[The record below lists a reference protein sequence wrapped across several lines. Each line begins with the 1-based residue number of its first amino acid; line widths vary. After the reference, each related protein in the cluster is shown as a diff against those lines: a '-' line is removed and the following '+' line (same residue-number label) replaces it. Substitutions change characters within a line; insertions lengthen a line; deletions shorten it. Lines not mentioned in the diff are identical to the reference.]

1 MEMNLFGEVRAS
13 LRALGLEPGATEA
26 DVRSAFRRLALTCHP
41 DVVGQGGA
49 LRFQQIAGAYSLLK
63 GLAPDELRHLSGA
76 GWRQRSLVKRRAS
89 TFLDWYRSRRDRVR
103 QEAEEARRA
112 EQAEEQRQ
120 AEERSERVDRVLEQY
135 DRSLSRRLER
145 MSKIADAA
153 QLNDVLS
160 RLRSSVAKVR
170 RLALGRV
177 GMLINRSEVR
187 QAVSDLLCRWDVDEK
202 TARLVSAL
210 PMEVEVLCRLA
221 ADVASSAGQFPNS
234 LVMSLLALRR
244 RDVSPDPLLMERY
257 LVLVRPGCVAAI
269 LRYWPDDSAPSD
281 AALRRLL
288 GSEDAQVLVPLLA
301 AMKQRFPHAVPRFRG
316 RLKELL
322 EHPAPAVRVWCRV
335 LLAQGEFSSAWNA
348 GVGLR
353 KC

>member
-63 GLAPDELRHLSGA
+63 GLAPDELRQLSGA
-76 GWRQRSLVKRRAS
+76 GWRQRSLVKSRAS

-112 EQAEEQRQ
+112 EREEERRQ

-177 GMLINRSEVR
+177 GTLINRPEVR

-210 PMEVEVLCRLA
+210 PMEVEVLRRLA
-221 ADVASSAGQFPNS
+221 ADVASRAGQFPNS

-257 LVLVRPGCVAAI
+257 LIAVRPECVAAI

-316 RLKELL
+316 RLKELR
-322 EHPAPAVRVWCRV
+322 EHPTPAVRVWCRV
-335 LLAQGEFSSAWNA
+335 LLAQG
-348 GVGLR
+348 GV
-353 KC
+353 

>member
-63 GLAPDELRHLSGA
+63 GLAPDELRQLSGA

-89 TFLDWYRSRRDRVR
+89 TFLDWYRSRRDRAR

-112 EQAEEQRQ
+112 EQAEERRQ

-145 MSKIADAA
+145 MSKSADAA
-153 QLNDVLS
+153 QLSDVLS
-160 RLRSSVAKVR
+160 RLRSSVAEVR

-177 GMLINRSEVR
+177 GTLINRAEVR

-202 TARLVSAL
+202 TARLVGAL
-210 PMEVEVLCRLA
+210 PMEAAALRRLA
-221 ADVASSAGQFPNS
+221 ADVASRAGQFPNS
-234 LVMSLLALRR
+234 LVMSLLALRS
-244 RDVSPDPLLMERY
+244 RDVLPDPLLMERY
-257 LVLVRPGCVAAI
+257 LVTVRPECVAAI
-269 LRYWPDDSAPSD
+269 LRYWPDGSSPSD

-288 GSEDAQVLVPLLA
+288 DSEDGQVLVPLLS

-316 RLKELL
+316 RLKELQ

-335 LLAQGEFSSAWNA
+335 LLAQGA
-348 GVGLR
+348 
-353 KC
+353 

>member
-63 GLAPDELRHLSGA
+63 GLAPDELRQLSGA

-89 TFLDWYRSRRDRVR
+89 TFLDWYRSRRDRAR

-112 EQAEEQRQ
+112 EQAEERRQ

-145 MSKIADAA
+145 MSKSADAA

-160 RLRSSVAKVR
+160 RLRSSVAEVR

-177 GMLINRSEVR
+177 GTLINRAEVR

-202 TARLVSAL
+202 TARLVGAL
-210 PMEVEVLCRLA
+210 PMEAVVLRRLA
-221 ADVASSAGQFPNS
+221 ADVASRAGQFPNS
-234 LVMSLLALRR
+234 LVMSLLALRS
-244 RDVSPDPLLMERY
+244 RDVLPDPLLMERY
-257 LVLVRPGCVAAI
+257 LVTVRPECVAAI
-269 LRYWPDDSAPSD
+269 LRYWPDGSSPSD

-288 GSEDAQVLVPLLA
+288 DSEDGQVLVPLLS

-316 RLKELL
+316 RLKELQ

-335 LLAQGEFSSAWNA
+335 LLAQE
-348 GVGLR
+348 GV
-353 KC
+353 

>member
-257 LVLVRPGCVAAI
+257 LVLVRPECVAAI

-288 GSEDAQVLVPLLA
+288 DSEDGQVLVPLLS

-316 RLKELL
+316 RLKELQ

-335 LLAQGEFSSAWNA
+335 LLAQGAT
-348 GVGLR
+348 R
-353 KC
+353 

>member
-63 GLAPDELRHLSGA
+63 GLAPDELRQLSGA

-112 EQAEEQRQ
+112 EQAEERRQ

-145 MSKIADAA
+145 MSKSADAA
-153 QLNDVLS
+153 QLSDVLS
-160 RLRSSVAKVR
+160 RLRSSVAEVR

-177 GMLINRSEVR
+177 GTLINRPEVR

-202 TARLVSAL
+202 TARLVGAL
-210 PMEVEVLCRLA
+210 PMEAVVLRRLA
-221 ADVASSAGQFPNS
+221 ADVASRAGQFPNS
-234 LVMSLLALRR
+234 LVMSLLALRS
-244 RDVSPDPLLMERY
+244 RDVLPDPLLMERY
-257 LVLVRPGCVAAI
+257 LVTVRPECVAAI
-269 LRYWPDDSAPSD
+269 LRYWPDGSSPSD

-288 GSEDAQVLVPLLA
+288 DSEDGQVLVPLLS

-316 RLKELL
+316 RLKELQ

-335 LLAQGEFSSAWNA
+335 LLAQE
-348 GVGLR
+348 GV
-353 KC
+353 

>member
-89 TFLDWYRSRRDRVR
+89 TFLDWYRNRRDRAR

-112 EQAEEQRQ
+112 EQAEERRQ

-145 MSKIADAA
+145 MSKSADAA

-160 RLRSSVAKVR
+160 RLRSSVAEVR
-170 RLALGRV
+170 RIALGRV
-177 GMLINRSEVR
+177 GTLINRSEVR

-202 TARLVSAL
+202 TARLVGAL
-210 PMEVEVLCRLA
+210 PMEAAVLRRLA
-221 ADVASSAGQFPNS
+221 ADVASRADQFPNS

-244 RDVSPDPLLMERY
+244 RDVLPDPLLMERY
-257 LVLVRPGCVAAI
+257 LVLVRPECVAAI
-269 LRYWPDDSAPSD
+269 LRYWPDDSSPSD

-288 GSEDAQVLVPLLA
+288 DSEDAQVLVPLLA

-335 LLAQGEFSSAWNA
+335 LLAQGAT
-348 GVGLR
+348 R
-353 KC
+353 

>member
-63 GLAPDELRHLSGA
+63 GLAPDELRQLSGA

-112 EQAEEQRQ
+112 EQAEERRQ

-145 MSKIADAA
+145 MSKSADAA

-160 RLRSSVAKVR
+160 RLRSSVAEVR

-177 GMLINRSEVR
+177 GTLINRAEVR

-202 TARLVSAL
+202 TARLVGAL
-210 PMEVEVLCRLA
+210 PMEAVVLRRLA
-221 ADVASSAGQFPNS
+221 ADVASRAGQFPNS
-234 LVMSLLALRR
+234 LVMSLLALRS
-244 RDVSPDPLLMERY
+244 RDVLPDPLLMERY
-257 LVLVRPGCVAAI
+257 LVTVRPECVAAI
-269 LRYWPDDSAPSD
+269 LRYWPDGSSPSD

-288 GSEDAQVLVPLLA
+288 DSEDGQVLVPLLS

-316 RLKELL
+316 RLKELQ

-335 LLAQGEFSSAWNA
+335 LLAQE
-348 GVGLR
+348 GV
-353 KC
+353 

>member
-63 GLAPDELRHLSGA
+63 GLAPDELRQLSGA

-89 TFLDWYRSRRDRVR
+89 TFLDWYRSRRDRAR

-112 EQAEEQRQ
+112 EQAEERRQ

-145 MSKIADAA
+145 MSKSADAA

-160 RLRSSVAKVR
+160 RLRSSVAEVR

-177 GMLINRSEVR
+177 GTLINRAEVR

-202 TARLVSAL
+202 TARLVGAL
-210 PMEVEVLCRLA
+210 PMEAVVLRRLA
-221 ADVASSAGQFPNS
+221 ADVASRAGQFPNS
-234 LVMSLLALRR
+234 LVMSLLALRS
-244 RDVSPDPLLMERY
+244 RDVLPDPLLMERY
-257 LVLVRPGCVAAI
+257 LVTVRPECVAAI
-269 LRYWPDDSAPSD
+269 LRYWPDGSAPSD

-288 GSEDAQVLVPLLA
+288 GLEDAQVLVPLLS

-316 RLKELL
+316 RLEELR

-335 LLAQGEFSSAWNA
+335 LLAQE
-348 GVGLR
+348 GV
-353 KC
+353 

>member
-63 GLAPDELRHLSGA
+63 GLAPDELRQLSGA

-89 TFLDWYRSRRDRVR
+89 TFLDWYRSRRDRAR

-112 EQAEEQRQ
+112 EQ

-145 MSKIADAA
+145 MSKSADAA

-160 RLRSSVAKVR
+160 RLRSSVAEVR

-177 GMLINRSEVR
+177 GTLINRAEVR

-202 TARLVSAL
+202 TARLVGAL
-210 PMEVEVLCRLA
+210 PMEAGVLRRLA

-234 LVMSLLALRR
+234 LVMSLLALRS
-244 RDVSPDPLLMERY
+244 RDVLPDPLLMERY
-257 LVLVRPGCVAAI
+257 LVTVRPECVAAI

>member
-63 GLAPDELRHLSGA
+63 GLAPDELRQLSGA

-89 TFLDWYRSRRDRVR
+89 TFLDWYRSRRDRAR

-112 EQAEEQRQ
+112 EQAEERRQ

-145 MSKIADAA
+145 MSKSADAA

-160 RLRSSVAKVR
+160 RLRSSVAEVR

-177 GMLINRSEVR
+177 GTLINRAEVR

-202 TARLVSAL
+202 TARLVGAL
-210 PMEVEVLCRLA
+210 PMEAVVLRRLA
-221 ADVASSAGQFPNS
+221 ADVASRAGQFPNS
-234 LVMSLLALRR
+234 LVMSLLALRS
-244 RDVSPDPLLMERY
+244 RDVLPDPLLMERY
-257 LVLVRPGCVAAI
+257 LVTVRPECVAAI
-269 LRYWPDDSAPSD
+269 LRYWPDGSSPSD

-288 GSEDAQVLVPLLA
+288 DSEDGQVLVPLLS

-316 RLKELL
+316 RLKELQ

-335 LLAQGEFSSAWNA
+335 LLAQG
-348 GVGLR
+348 GV
-353 KC
+353 

>member
-63 GLAPDELRHLSGA
+63 GLAPDELRQLSGA

-89 TFLDWYRSRRDRVR
+89 TFLDWYRSRRDRAR

-112 EQAEEQRQ
+112 EQAEERRQ

-145 MSKIADAA
+145 MSKSADAA

-160 RLRSSVAKVR
+160 RLRSSVAEVR

-177 GMLINRSEVR
+177 GTLINRAEVR
-187 QAVSDLLCRWDVDEK
+187 QAVSGLLCRWDVDEK
-202 TARLVSAL
+202 TARLVGAL
-210 PMEVEVLCRLA
+210 PMEAVVLRRLA
-221 ADVASSAGQFPNS
+221 ADVASRAGQFPNS
-234 LVMSLLALRR
+234 LVMSLLALRS
-244 RDVSPDPLLMERY
+244 RDVLPDPLLMERY
-257 LVLVRPGCVAAI
+257 LVTVRPECVAAI
-269 LRYWPDDSAPSD
+269 LRYWPDGSSPSD

-288 GSEDAQVLVPLLA
+288 DSEDGQVLVPLLS

-316 RLKELL
+316 RLKELQ

-335 LLAQGEFSSAWNA
+335 LLAQE
-348 GVGLR
+348 GV
-353 KC
+353 

>member
-1 MEMNLFGEVRAS
+1 MEMNLFGEVKAS

-63 GLAPDELRHLSGA
+63 GLAPDELRQLSGA

-89 TFLDWYRSRRDRVR
+89 TFLDWYRRRRDRAR

-112 EQAEEQRQ
+112 EREEERRQ

-145 MSKIADAA
+145 MSKSADAA

-160 RLRSSVAKVR
+160 RLGSSVAEVR

-177 GMLINRSEVR
+177 GTLINRAEVR

-202 TARLVSAL
+202 TARLVGAL
-210 PMEVEVLCRLA
+210 PMEAAALRRLA
-221 ADVASSAGQFPNS
+221 ADVASRAGQFPNS
-234 LVMSLLALRR
+234 LVMSLLALRS
-244 RDVSPDPLLMERY
+244 RDVSPDPILMERY
-257 LVLVRPGCVAAI
+257 LVSVRPDCVAAI

-288 GSEDAQVLVPLLA
+288 GSEDAQVLVPLLS
-301 AMKQRFPHAVPRFRG
+301 AMKQRFPHAVPHFRG
-316 RLKELL
+316 RLEELL

-335 LLAQGEFSSAWNA
+335 LLAQG
-348 GVGLR
+348 GV
-353 KC
+353 